1 MRSTEKRREFCGY
14 GTTFTA
20 KRWFTWNPGG
30 IAGLAFSYFIHIY
43 ALLVLFHHVV
53 LPLSTPSMMT
63 TLWSNILF
71 YIVYLPFA
79 LLAIISLFVASTTN
93 PGAVPMGAKPFT
105 KVRRIASS
113 DADGNVSTRKVTS
126 TPSSDAI
133 SRCYK
138 CQENYKP
145 SRAHHDSV
153 TDRCIV
159 KFDHYCPWINNA
171 VGALNHKFFCL
182 FLLYT
187 MLSCL
192 ISGLLLL
199 LRYRQCFALLQ
210 NQEHP
215 YSISVHPHSG
225 TNGIA
230 DDETTKELVY
240 HTEGDRWL
248 SLLYNDTAESASPLL
263 VHACTGEFWKNYHIL
278 LLLCVSVLFFFF
290 TLVMGYEQLEAIE
303 TGKGKIARMKQSV
316 GHQGTEFSKVTE
328 EFNEMF
334 GGSTPHVAWH
344 WFLPI
349 SLRFPR
355 GMQQVVLGYEF
366 NDSCN
371 PNVPY
376 QPNNV
381 NTATNADSMGDDH
394 SNNIT
399 DVELGAL
406 NTKDALSSS
415 QEDREDEADGIVK
428 SSLPLLHKSSLSREV
443 STDSQASSKVKNRK
457 GYRNADSPLN
467 SSNHL
472 EDVSLV
478 ERTKARLT

>member
-1 MRSTEKRREFCGY
+1 MRSSERRRDFCGY

-20 KRWFTWNPGG
+20 KHWFTWNAGG
-30 IAGLAFSYFIHIY
+30 IAGLAFSFSIHIY
-43 ALLVLFHHVV
+43 ALLVLFHQVV
-53 LPLSTPSMMT
+53 LPLSTPPMMT
-63 TLWSNILF
+63 TLWSNLLF
-71 YIVYLPFA
+71 YIIYLPLA
-79 LLAIISLFVASTTN
+79 LLAIISLLVASTTN

-113 DADGNVSTRKVTS
+113 DADGTISTRTVTS
-126 TPSSDAI
+126 MPSSDSI
-133 SRCYK
+133 RRCYK

-192 ISGLLLL
+192 VSGLLLL
-199 LRYRQCFALLQ
+199 IRYRHCYALLP
-210 NQEHP
+210 NQEDP
-215 YSISVHPHSG
+215 YSIPVHPHSI
-225 TNGIA
+225 TES
-230 DDETTKELVY
+230 ETKDLVH

-248 SLLYNDTAESASPLL
+248 SSSLYNGTAENTTPLL
-263 VHACTGEFWKNYHIL
+263 VHACTGDFWKNYQIL
-278 LLLCVSVLFFFF
+278 VLLCVSVLFFFF
-290 TLVMGYEQLEAIE
+290 TLVMGFEQLEAIE

-381 NTATNADSMGDDH
+381 ETVSNTDGVGDDH
-394 SNNIT
+394 SDNST
-399 DVELGAL
+399 DVEMGAL
-406 NTKDALSSS
+406 NTKDALSTSR
-415 QEDREDEADGIVK
+415 EEREDEKDGLMK
-428 SSLPLLHKSSLSREV
+428 SALPQLQKSSLSREV
-443 STDSQASSKVKNRK
+443 STDSHASSTVKNRK
-457 GYRNADSPLN
+457 GHRNADSPLN